1 MRELTEEQM
10 QERLERAKSI
20 RRREDLVV
28 SHWLEHLTVQQSAER
43 LSVSVRTVKYLRR
56 HLRLTCGYAWRGGE
70 ERMGRVRDVMPEELR

>member
-20 RRREDLVV
+20 RRREDQVV
-28 SHWLEHLTVQQSAER
+28 AHWLEALTVQQSAER
-43 LSVSVRTVKYLRR
+43 LGVSIRTVKYLRR

-70 ERMGRVRDVMPEELR
+70 ERLGRVRDFEAKERP